1 MPLTDNTP
9 HSTASEAVNGGG
21 GGGGDKDRDI
31 KNKDSENDIKNKMR
45 ERQITRDIMSLE

>member
-1 MPLTDNTP
+1 MSLTDNTP

-21 GGGGDKDRDI
+21 EENKDRDI

-45 ERQITRDIMSLE
+45 EREITRDIISLE